1 MRPSRKTRV
10 ALGVGG
16 LSLNLLAAALLL
28 SLSPRVLET
37 HTNSNTTLFIVWHRS
52 IGFYGCIAALF
63 LGFLLQLIAAL
74 KE

>member
-1 MRPSRKTRV
+1 MRPSRRTRV
-10 ALGVGG
+10 ALSVSG

-28 SLSPRVLET
+28 SLSPRALAAYA
-37 HTNSNTTLFIVWHRS
+37 NSDATLFIVWHRS
-52 IGFYGCIAALF
+52 VGFYACIAALF